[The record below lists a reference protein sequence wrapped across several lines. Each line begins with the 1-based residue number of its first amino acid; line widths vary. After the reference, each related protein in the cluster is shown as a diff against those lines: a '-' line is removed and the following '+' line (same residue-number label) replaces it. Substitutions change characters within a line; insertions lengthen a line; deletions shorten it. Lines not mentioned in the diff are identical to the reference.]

1 MIMMMRTRQSQSGAL
16 LVKAVAMA
24 YITRGMRWI
33 GERERERER
42 AVRSLATS
50 ALSFI
55 IS

>member
-33 GERERERER
+33 GERERE
-42 AVRSLATS
+42 SST
-50 ALSFI
+50 LSRHECAQLHH
-55 IS
+55 

>member
-42 AVRSLATS
+42 ESST
-50 ALSFI
+50 LSRHECAQLHH
-55 IS
+55 